1 MDSSVSSDVVRR
13 LEGVAYADLVLVR
26 GEREVS
32 LGRVGAG
39 ERCDLGFVDDLLR
52 LQLLVRRFGWS
63 LRLDDVAEE
72 LRELVELVGLTDEL
86 GT

>member
-1 MDSSVSSDVVRR
+1 VSSLGVFR
-13 LEGVAYADLVLVR
+13 LQRVAYADLVLVR

-32 LGRVGAG
+32 LGRAGAG
-39 ERCDLGFVDDLLR
+39 ERCDLGFVDDLLQ
-52 LQLLVRRFGWS
+52 LQLVVRRFGWT

-72 LRELVELVGLTDEL
+72 LRELVSLVGLADEL

>member
-1 MDSSVSSDVVRR
+1 MDSSVSSGGTVR

-26 GEREVS
+26 GERELS

-39 ERCDLGFVDDLLR
+39 DRCDLGFVDDLLR
-52 LQLLVRRFGWS
+52 LQLVVRRFGWS

-72 LRELVELVGLTDEL
+72 LRELVELVGLTDQL

>member
-1 MDSSVSSDVVRR
+1 VS
-13 LEGVAYADLVLVR
+13 YADLVLVR

-32 LGRVGAG
+32 LGRAGAG
-39 ERCDLGFVDDLLR
+39 ERCDLGFVDDLLQ
-52 LQLLVRRFGWS
+52 LQLVVRRFGWS

-72 LRELVELVGLTDEL
+72 LRELVGLVGLGDEL

>member
-1 MDSSVSSDVVRR
+1 MDSSVSSGATVR

-32 LGRVGAG
+32 LGRAGAG
-39 ERCDLGFVDDLLR
+39 ERCDLGFVDDLLQ
-52 LQLLVRRFGWS
+52 LQLVVRRFGWS
-63 LRLDDVAEE
+63 LRLTDVAEE
-72 LRELVELVGLTDEL
+72 LRELVELVGLADEL